1 MAAFRRRG
9 SPSGENQFR
18 LQQKASEK
26 WAGEVGGK
34 ALVSGRQR
42 RPIDVPP
49 SRRRMVQGCALR
61 AQERS
66 RTSAASRFMSRAEK
80 RCTGLL
86 APRW

>member
-1 MAAFRRRG
+1 MATFRRRG
-9 SPSGENQFR
+9 SPSGENRFR

-42 RPIDVPP
+42 RPVDV
-49 SRRRMVQGCALR
+49 SSSCRRRVGGRALK
-61 AQERS
+61 AQEGS
-66 RTSAASRFMSRAEK
+66 DAPAASRFISREAT

-86 APRW
+86 APR